1 MLKLDGI
8 AAFVAIAEEGSI
20 SAAARRLRL
29 PKSVISERLAGLEK
43 ALGAVLMRRTT
54 RKLALTEDG
63 AAFLDRAGRILREVE
78 DASAELAERR
88 GTLHGPLRI
97 SAPVTFGHMHLGPA
111 LYPFLAANPGIE
123 LTLDLDDRRVSAA
136 AEGFDA
142 ILRNGPID
150 DNRLVVWKLAP
161 SRRVL
166 VASPAY
172 LARHA
177 APKTLD
183 DLNQHRGIFYTNRGA
198 ADWRFIDG
206 KGNAVVVRGAVAFR
220 ANNGT
225 MVLDAA
231 ISGLGIAL
239 LPTFIAGE
247 AVKAGQLTVID
258 LGTKPEPEWIYLAHA
273 EGRQPSAKLRALAD
287 HLKKAFGDPPYWEMD
302 IPTRLRRA

>member
-43 ALGAVLMRRTT
+43 ALGTVLVRRTT
-54 RKLALTEDG
+54 RKLTLTEDG
-63 AAFLDRAGRILREVE
+63 GAFLERATRITREVE
-78 DASAELAERR
+78 DAGAEIAERR
-88 GTLHGPLRI
+88 GTLSGPIRI

-111 LYPFLAANPGIE
+111 IYPFLAAHPGIA
-123 LTLDLDDRRVSAA
+123 LTLDLDDRRVSAS

-166 VASPAY
+166 VASPDY
-172 LARHA
+172 LRRAGMPRS
-177 APKTLD
+177 LD
-183 DLNQHRGIFYTNRGA
+183 DLDRHRGIFYTNRGA
-198 ADWRFIDG
+198 ADWRFVDAT
-206 KGNAVVVRGAVAFR
+206 GNALVVRGQAAFR

-225 MVLDAA
+225 MVQDAA
-231 ISGLGIAL
+231 IAGLGIAL
-239 LPTFIAGE
+239 LPIFIAGP
-247 AVKAGQLTVID
+247 AIRTGRLNVIE
-258 LGTKPEPEWIYLAHA
+258 LGAKPEREWIYLAHA
-273 EGRQPSAKLRALAD
+273 EGRQPSLKLRALAD
-287 HLKKAFGDPPYWEMD
+287 HLRQSFGDPPYWE
-302 IPTRLRRA
+302 R

>member
-8 AAFVAIAEEGSI
+8 VAFVAIMEDGSI

-43 ALGAVLMRRTT
+43 SLGAVLLRRTT

-63 AAFLDRAGRILREVE
+63 SAFLDRAARIIREVE
-78 DASAELAERR
+78 EASAEIAERR
-88 GTLHGPLRI
+88 GALHGPIRI

-111 LYPFLAANPGIE
+111 LYPFLAANPGIQ

-136 AEGFDA
+136 TEGFDA
-142 ILRNGPID
+142 ILRHGPID
-150 DNRLVVWKLAP
+150 DNRLVVWKLAA

-166 VASPAY
+166 LASPAY
-172 LARHA
+172 LAQRG
-177 APKTLD
+177 APKSLD
-183 DLNQHRGIFYTNRGA
+183 DLNQHRGVFYTNRGA
-198 ADWRFIDG
+198 ADWRFIDA
-206 KGNAVVVRGAVAFR
+206 KGNAVVVRGKVAFR

-231 ISGLGIAL
+231 IAGLGIAL
-239 LPTFIAGE
+239 LPTMIAGE
-247 AVKAGQLTVID
+247 AIKAGALQVIE
-258 LGTKPEPEWIYLAHA
+258 LGAKPEPEWIYLAHA

-287 HLKKAFGDPPYWEMD
+287 HLKKAFGDPPCWE
-302 IPTRLRRA
+302 TKRKAKG

>member
-29 PKSVISERLAGLEK
+29 PKSVVSERLAGLEK
-43 ALGAVLMRRTT
+43 SLGTILLRRTT
-54 RKLALTEDG
+54 RKLTLTEDG
-63 AAFLDRAGRILREVE
+63 AAFLLRAARITREVE
-78 DASAELAERR
+78 DAAAEITERR
-88 GTLHGPLRI
+88 GTLHGPIRL

-111 LYPFLAANPGIE
+111 LYPFLADNPGIA

-166 VASPAY
+166 VASAGY
-172 LARHA
+172 LAQQG
-177 APKTLD
+177 APKSLD
-183 DLNQHRGIFYTNRGA
+183 DLNHHGGVFYTNRGA
-198 ADWRFIDG
+198 ADWRFLDA
-206 KGNAVVVRGAVAFR
+206 KGNALVVRGKVAFR

-225 MVLDAA
+225 MVRDAA
-231 ISGLGIAL
+231 IAGLGIAL

-247 AVKAGQLTVID
+247 AIKDGRLKAID
-258 LGTKPEPEWIYLAHA
+258 LGVQPEAEWIYLAHA

-287 HLKKAFGDPPYWEMD
+287 HLKRAFGDPPYWEV
-302 IPTRLRRA
+302 